1 VITVVK
7 RYRRTDRQPNISVA
21 SPHYAKHRVVKI
33 KRQNTDIADII
44 GIADIVSQ
52 NTDILPI

>member
-1 VITVVK
+1 
-7 RYRRTDRQPNISVA
+7 VA